1 MLNLRR
7 AFTSTKPRPE
17 STMDPVVP
25 EAAGVGRKRSK
36 MFDATAAAPSA
47 YARAAPPRQAVAPTM
62 HSHGTIVH
70 QAHFIEDDESR
81 RLSEM
86 AFLT

>member
-7 AFTSTKPRPE
+7 AFTSTKPRPK

-36 MFDATAAAPSA
+36 MFDTTAAPSA